1 MVESERPIGL
11 HGDRVVREK
20 DEEKKKDFVLLVLK
34 DVGERK
40 KCSPLVNGAQDISSQ
55 MMMLIVEL
63 GKANMQAVWCGIKPY
78 PYSEICKGQRNKV
91 QTRHTPALDLGP
103 HRFICLSSGMA
114 TQ

>member
-11 HGDRVVREK
+11 HGDRVIGEK
-20 DEEKKKDFVLLVLK
+20 DEQTKNILLVLK

-40 KCSPLVNGAQDISSQ
+40 KCSLVNGAQDISSQ
-55 MMMLIVEL
+55 MILIVEL

-78 PYSEICKGQRNKV
+78 PCSEICKGQRKKV
-91 QTRHTPALDLGP
+91 LTRHTPALDLGP
-103 HRFICLSSGMA
+103 HRFICLSSQMA